1 MHLDLYSDDAD
12 AEVERLMGLGAVWV
26 RAEDDPAD
34 TYVVVRDPEGNVLR
48 LLGRLALRAVTL
60 RGDLATLAE
69 KDHRTTSSRCRCT
82 VPRRTGRTAVLFGPF
97 RVM

>member
-34 TYVVVRDPEGNVLR
+34 TYVVMRDPEGNELCVCSVDSL
-48 LLGRLALRAVTL
+48 
-60 RGDLATLAE
+60 
-69 KDHRTTSSRCRCT
+69 
-82 VPRRTGRTAVLFGPF
+82 
-97 RVM
+97 